1 MRSSS
6 SRTFFSRL
14 SRSKIAPELGKTA
27 AHGGRVERREIDIGR
42 LVLHTGEEYTVGAPR
57 CQRYFGAERGA
68 AHPGPFI
75 LLSLDNF
82 VRVVTPFRLHAGEKK
97 RYSCCVPICPKC
109 FASIHVGALDQ
120 CPACGY
126 SLRRADRLF
135 GRGRVEFPRVLDAAG
150 ALTCDQRKNMLDFL
164 ERIERNISPVALG
177 IYITDNG
184 RQQDF
189 SSLAH
194 WILNHARIH
203 QPSFGKREK
212 IHPVENSEIRMRMPG
227 EAAAREPSY
236 IRQMLRGIGS
246 LFADRFS
253 PLPPSVRQEWML
265 VLVLDVQL
273 EVACFSWGYMLDPYV
288 DPDRINTCIIKGQ
301 LSFREREFVV
311 GLKTVMRA
319 AVKQIASRSRGI
331 TRKLQCKY
339 GAWPLLAG
347 AGLACCLA
355 AEPAAAAPLPAPR
368 TPSSA
373 SAADEDVAV
382 DPETE
387 DIAVDP
393 DSEDIAVDPDS
404 EDIAVDPDEGENT
417 PVSDASASPGEHAAT
432 VDPPVAPPP
441 AATDSDDLPPAWRED
456 DYQSLMSGELA
467 GGYTT
472 LIPAR
477 RVSREAPARRR
488 NGDESDHRVP
498 EHYMS
503 AYNRPPEHGL
513 IDPQHLFSTVEQADL
528 LYVLAQVN
536 THANYRINVVVYKSG
551 QNLGPGLSVANLL
564 RTTSKPCEYTLLIS
578 YPLGAPAELELGL
591 QELRVSDEERH
602 RWLLAMRDAASNCG
616 GGVDG
621 LIAAIRSLQQSVA
634 PMAADLK
641 PLRDELNEKMPM
653 IDLPMKDEAADEQVS
668 TGKKFTAFFTDEQN
682 RPLLITLGCLA
693 AAIVVS
699 LAICCRRRRRGV
711 LIDSDP
717 DRRLA
722 SPYGAGVSRIV
733 RYLHGR
739 ETPPEAP
746 PY

>member
-1 MRSSS
+1 M
-6 SRTFFSRL
+6 
-14 SRSKIAPELGKTA
+14 
-27 AHGGRVERREIDIGR
+27 
-42 LVLHTGEEYTVGAPR
+42 
-57 CQRYFGAERGA
+57 
-68 AHPGPFI
+68 
-75 LLSLDNF
+75 
-82 VRVVTPFRLHAGEKK
+82 
-97 RYSCCVPICPKC
+97 
-109 FASIHVGALDQ
+109 
-120 CPACGY
+120 
-126 SLRRADRLF
+126 
-135 GRGRVEFPRVLDAAG
+135 LDAAG
-150 ALTCDQRKNMLDFL
+150 ALTCDQRQNMLDFL

-177 IYITDNG
+177 IFITDKG

-212 IHPVENSEIRMRMPG
+212 IHPVENAEIRMRVPG
-227 EAAAREPSY
+227 EPVGREPSPF
-236 IRQMLRGIGS
+236 RQMLRGIGS

-265 VLVLDVQL
+265 LLVLDVQL

-331 TRKLQCKY
+331 THKLQCKY
-339 GAWPLLAG
+339 EAWPLLLG

-355 AEPAAAAPLPAPR
+355 AEPSAAAPAPAPR

-373 SAADEDVAV
+373 ASAGEDVAV
-382 DPETE
+382 DPESE
-387 DIAVDP
+387 DVAVDP

-404 EDIAVDPDEGENT
+404 EDVAVDPDSEDIAVDPDSEDVAVDPDSEDVAVDPDLGENT
-417 PVSDASASPGEHAAT
+417 PAPDASASPGEKAAT
-432 VDPPVAPPP
+432 VDPPAAPP
-441 AATDSDDLPPAWRED
+441 AAAADGDDLPPAWREE
-456 DYQSLMSGELA
+456 DYRSLMSGELA
-467 GGYTT
+467 EGYTT

-477 RVSREAPARRR
+477 RVAPEAPERRR
-488 NGDESDHRVP
+488 QSDESDRSVP
-498 EHYMS
+498 ERYVS

-513 IDPQHLFSTVEQADL
+513 IDPQQLFSTVEQADL
-528 LYVLAQVN
+528 LYVLSQVN
-536 THANYRINVVVYKSG
+536 TRANYRINVVVYKSG

-564 RTTSKPCEYTLLIS
+564 RTTSLPCEYTLLIS

-602 RWLLAMRDAASNCG
+602 RWLLAMRDAAVNRG

-641 PLRDELNEKMPM
+641 PIRDELNEKMPM
-653 IDLPMKDEAADEQVS
+653 IDLPMKNKGEEEQAG

-693 AAIVVS
+693 AALVVTVM
-699 LAICCRRRRRGV
+699 IYCRRKRRGV
-711 LIDSDP
+711 LIDSEP

-739 ETPPEAP
+739 ETPRETP